1 MSVVF
6 LDFETSGFN
15 PYHDDIIEIATKEM
29 NSDNY
34 FSTLVKPKSNECI
47 SQRITAVTSITN
59 KLLRDE
65 GLPWQ
70 KAYSELNDF
79 LKSILQKSPDGK
91 LYIIAHNGETFDFL
105 FLKRIFSELNELN
118 IKTIPSKNIVYIDS
132 LLFARRLLKRES
144 YKQETLCKTF
154 NINTKGNHRALNDVR
169 ALEELFTIFGE
180 LLNKQ
185 LNSRRNVLENPQMI
199 YDYIHFKK

>member
-1 MSVVF
+1 MSVAF

-15 PYHDDIIEIATKEM
+15 PYHDDIIEIAIKLM
-29 NSDNY
+29 NSDKSY
-34 FSTLVKPKSNECI
+34 STLVYPQSNECI

-59 KLLRDE
+59 ELIQKE
-65 GLPWQ
+65 GIPWLD
-70 KAYSELNDF
+70 AFTELNDF
-79 LKSILQKSPDGK
+79 LKGIIKNSPDGK

-105 FLKRIFSELNELN
+105 FLKRIFDELNKHD
-118 IKTIPSKNIVYIDS
+118 IKTINPKNIVYIDS

-144 YKQETLCKTF
+144 YKQETLCKTY

-169 ALEELFTIFGE
+169 ALEELYTKLCEI
-180 LLNKQ
+180 LNKE
-185 LNSRRNVLENPQMI
+185 LNSRRNVLENPQVI

>member
-15 PYHDDIIEIATKEM
+15 PYHDDIIEIAVKGM

-34 FSTLVKPKSNECI
+34 FSTLVQPKSNECI
-47 SQRITAVTSITN
+47 SERITAVTSITN
-59 KLLRDE
+59 ELLRDE
-65 GLPWQ
+65 GVSWET
-70 KAYSELNDF
+70 AYKELNDF

-91 LYIIAHNGETFDFL
+91 LYIVAHNGETFDFI

-132 LLFARRLLKRES
+132 LLFARRLLKREF
-144 YKQETLCKTF
+144 YKQESLCKSY
-154 NINTKGNHRALNDVR
+154 NINTKGNHRALNDVK
-169 ALEELFTIFGE
+169 ALEQLFIVFGDI
-180 LLNKQ
+180 LNKN
-185 LNSRRNVLENPQMI
+185 LNCRRNVLEYPQI
-199 YDYIHFKK
+199 IRDYIHFKK

>member
-59 KLLRDE
+59 ELLRDE
-65 GLPWQ
+65 GVSWK
-70 KAYSELNDF
+70 KAYSELNNF

>member
-15 PYHDDIIEIATKEM
+15 PYHDDIIEIAIKLM
-29 NSDNY
+29 NNDKS
-34 FSTLVKPKSNECI
+34 FSTLVHPQSNECI
-47 SQRITAVTSITN
+47 SQRITAVTGITN
-59 KLLRDE
+59 DLLRKE
-65 GLPWQ
+65 GIPWIT
-70 KAYSELNDF
+70 AFTELNDF
-79 LKSILQKSPDGK
+79 LKEIIKNSPDGK

-105 FLKRIFSELNELN
+105 FMKRIFNELHKHD
-118 IKTIPSKNIVYIDS
+118 IKTVNQKNIIYIDS

-154 NINTKGNHRALNDVR
+154 NIITKGNHRALNDVR
-169 ALEELFTIFGE
+169 ALEELYTKLCE
-180 LLNKQ
+180 LLNKE
-185 LNSRRNVLENPQMI
+185 LNSRKNVLENPQMI

>member
-1 MSVVF
+1 MSTVF

-59 KLLRDE
+59 ELLRDE
-65 GLPWQ
+65 GVSWK

-132 LLFARRLLKRES
+132 LLLSRRLLKRES

-169 ALEELFTIFGE
+169 ALEELFTKFCEI
-180 LLNKQ
+180 LNKEM
-185 LNSRRNVLENPQMI
+185 NSRRNVLENPQMI

>member
-1 MSVVF
+1 MSTVF

-59 KLLRDE
+59 ELLRDE
-65 GLPWQ
+65 GVSWK

-132 LLFARRLLKRES
+132 LLLSRRLLKRES

>member
-65 GLPWQ
+65 GFPWQ

-105 FLKRIFSELNELN
+105 FLKRIFSDLNELN

-169 ALEELFTIFGE
+169 ALEELFITIGSI
-180 LLNKQ
+180 LNKQ
-185 LNSRRNVLENPQMI
+185 LNSRRNILENPQMI

>member
-59 KLLRDE
+59 ELLRDE
-65 GLPWQ
+65 GVSWK

-169 ALEELFTIFGE
+169 ALEELFITIGSI
-180 LLNKQ
+180 LNKQ
-185 LNSRRNVLENPQMI
+185 LNSRRNILENPQMI

>member
-1 MSVVF
+1 MSIVF

-15 PYHDDIIEIATKEM
+15 PYHDDIIEIAIKLI
-29 NSDNY
+29 NSDTSYN
-34 FSTLVKPKSNECI
+34 SLVHPQSNECI

-59 KLLRDE
+59 ELLRDE
-65 GLPWQ
+65 GVSWK

-132 LLFARRLLKRES
+132 LLFARRLLKREY
-144 YKQETLCKTF
+144 YKQESLCKTY

-169 ALEELFTIFGE
+169 ALEELYTKLCEIFNE
-180 LLNKQ
+180 E

-199 YDYIHFKK
+199 HDYIHFKK

>member
-1 MSVVF
+1 MSTVF

-59 KLLRDE
+59 ELLRDE
-65 GLPWQ
+65 GVSWK

>member
-59 KLLRDE
+59 ELLRDE
-65 GLPWQ
+65 GVSWK